1 MYQLC
6 HIGRKSCAGKCH
18 RWRSPAR
25 ILVGNCHN
33 NLVMHV
39 CFSFLAGNDT
49 LVILALQ
56 WLNRAGEACQGE
68 RGWQEAGAGTGRRGS
83 APGGVRQ
90 VYLVGSGKREMS
102 ETSWPGQSLWLRGE
116 GKVTKPNERENYHF
130 LLDIRPKLL
139 SGEVIT
145 IRRSSIGA

>member
-1 MYQLC
+1 MYELC
-6 HIGRKSCAGKCH
+6 NFPRMSLKFTSFVTLEGRAVQESATVDV
-18 RWRSPAR
+18 R
-25 ILVGNCHN
+25 LQGNYHH
-33 NLVMHV
+33 NLVIHV

-49 LVILALQ
+49 LVIHALQ

-102 ETSWPGQSLWLRGE
+102 ETS
-116 GKVTKPNERENYHF
+116 
-130 LLDIRPKLL
+130 
-139 SGEVIT
+139 
-145 IRRSSIGA
+145 

>member
-1 MYQLC
+1 MRLECTKSLYRLRC
-6 HIGRKSCAGKCH
+6 TSFVTLEGRAVQESATVDV
-18 RWRSPAR
+18 R
-25 ILVGNCHN
+25 LQGNYHH
-33 NLVMHV
+33 NLVIHV

-49 LVILALQ
+49 LVIHALQ

-102 ETSWPGQSLWLRGE
+102 EAS
-116 GKVTKPNERENYHF
+116 
-130 LLDIRPKLL
+130 
-139 SGEVIT
+139 
-145 IRRSSIGA
+145 